1 MRVDRVERW
10 SRLLATTRLFHDPP
24 QAAAEGRSDF
34 ERDHDRV
41 VFSSAFRR
49 LKDKTQVF
57 PLSPSDYT
65 RTRLT
70 HSLEASCVGR
80 SLGQE
85 ALLALRRAGRLREA
99 DSPGIATLVATA
111 CLAHDI
117 GNPPFG
123 HSGEDAICKW
133 AASHR
138 ELLKLTEREQRDLE
152 LFEGNAQGFRIM
164 SRLTNRLRPGGI
176 QPTLAL
182 LGAMTKYPRS
192 SSPSR
197 PPVDGRA
204 SEKKFG
210 FFQDDEEAA
219 IHAFRELGMVERA
232 RDMFA
237 RHPLAFLTEAADDIC
252 YVVMDLEDAFKL
264 KLVTFDV
271 ASEWLKRLTG
281 DPKPPKGEYRFSSEL
296 SRLRASAVHS
306 MTMACAAV
314 FEENLDAI
322 EDGTFDIALIG
333 ATKFAADHKALKS
346 FEQEHVY
353 TDPRA
358 LQIEYAGYQTL
369 GGLLT
374 AFCDAALAGDTPTRQ
389 QAKLLRLLPDDS
401 FDRPGVSKNDRL
413 ALTPYQRVLAI
424 TDFVSGMTD
433 TYAVELYQKLSGIQL
448 PA

>member
-1 MRVDRVERW
+1 MGAERAERW
-10 SRLLATTRLFHDPP
+10 KRLLTTTRLFHDPRQP
-24 QAAAEGRSDF
+24 ATEGRSDF

-85 ALLALRRAGRLREA
+85 ALLALRRAGRLSGSE
-99 DSPGIATLVATA
+99 SPGIATLVATA

-123 HSGEDAICKW
+123 HSGEDAICRW
-133 AASHR
+133 AISHR
-138 ELLKLTEREQRDLE
+138 EDLKLAEPEQRDIE
-152 LFEGNAQGFRIM
+152 KFEGNAQGFRIM
-164 SRLTNRLRPGGI
+164 ARLTNRLRRGGI

-192 SSPSR
+192 STPPR
-197 PPVDGRA
+197 PPEDGRA
-204 SEKKFG
+204 SEKKYG
-210 FFQDDEEAA
+210 FFQDDQEAA
-219 IHAFRELGMVERA
+219 LHAFRELGMLERA
-232 RDMFA
+232 PGMFA

-264 KLVTFDV
+264 KLVTFDA
-271 ASEWLKRLTG
+271 ASEWLRRLTT
-281 DPKPPKGEYRFSSEL
+281 DPKPPKGEFRASSEL
-296 SRLRASAVHS
+296 SRLRAAAVHS
-306 MTMACAAV
+306 MTMASAKV
-314 FEENLDAI
+314 FEDNLDAI
-322 EDGTFDIALIG
+322 EDGTFDSPLIAS
-333 ATKFAADHKALKS
+333 TKFAADHKALKR

-353 TDPRA
+353 TDERA
-358 LQIEYAGYQTL
+358 LQIEYAGYETL

-374 AFCDAALAGDTPTRQ
+374 AFCDAALAERPTRRQ
-389 QAKLLRLLPDDS
+389 EKLLRLLPEDS
-401 FDRPGVSKNDRL
+401 FDRPDAPKNDRS
-413 ALTPYQRVLAI
+413 ALTRYQRVLAM

-433 TYAVELYQKLSGIQL
+433 SYAVELYQKLSGIKL

>member
-1 MRVDRVERW
+1 MTLEPYERW
-10 SRLLATTRLFHDPP
+10 RRLLTTSRLFHDPRQP
-24 QAAAEGRSDF
+24 ATKGRSDF

-85 ALLALRRAGRLREA
+85 ALLALRRAGRLS
-99 DSPGIATLVATA
+99 DSEPPGIATLVATA

-123 HSGEDAICKW
+123 HSGEDAIRTW
-133 AASHR
+133 AASQR
-138 ELLKLTEREQRDLE
+138 SSLKLAEAEQRDIE
-152 LFEGNAQGFRIM
+152 EFEGNAQGFRIM
-164 SRLTNRLRPGGI
+164 TRLSNRLRHGGI
-176 QPTLAL
+176 QPTLAM
-182 LGAMTKYPRS
+182 LGTMAKYPR
-192 SSPSR
+192 PSTPAR
-197 PPVDGRA
+197 PPDDRLA
-204 SEKKFG
+204 SEKKYG
-210 FFQDDEEAA
+210 FFQDDQAA
-219 IHAFRELGMVERA
+219 ALHAFRELGMLERA
-232 RDMFA
+232 PGMFA

-264 KLVTFDV
+264 KLVSFDE
-271 ASEWLKRLTG
+271 ASKWLKCLTT
-281 DPKPPKGEYRFSSEL
+281 DPKPPKGEYRASSEL
-296 SRLRASAVHS
+296 SRLRAGAVHS
-306 MTMACAAV
+306 MTMACAKV
-314 FEENLDAI
+314 FEQNLEAI
-322 EDGTFDIALIG
+322 EAGTFDTPLIA
-333 ATKFAADHKALKS
+333 ATRFAADHKALKK
-346 FEQEHVY
+346 FEQDHVY
-353 TDPRA
+353 TDERA

-374 AFCDAALAGDTPTRQ
+374 VFCEAALADKPTRRQ
-389 QAKLLRLLPDDS
+389 EKLLRLLPDDS
-401 FDRPGVSKNDRL
+401 FDRPGVPKNDRL
-413 ALTPYQRVLAI
+413 ALTRYERVLAM

-433 TYAVELYQKLSGIQL
+433 SYAVALYQKLSGIQL

>member
-1 MRVDRVERW
+1 
-10 SRLLATTRLFHDPP
+10 
-24 QAAAEGRSDF
+24 
-34 ERDHDRV
+34 

-85 ALLALRRAGRLREA
+85 ALLTLRRAGRVA
-99 DSPGIATLVATA
+99 DSESPGIATLVATA

-133 AASHR
+133 AASQR
-138 ELLKLTEREQRDLE
+138 DVLKLAPAEQRDVE
-152 LFEGNAQGFRIM
+152 EFEGNAQGFRIM
-164 SRLTNRLRPGGI
+164 ARLTNRLRRGGI

-182 LGAMTKYPRS
+182 LGTMTKYPRS
-192 SSPSR
+192 SSPPR
-197 PPVDGRA
+197 PKDDRRA
-204 SEKKFG
+204 SEKKYG

-219 IHAFRELGMVERA
+219 LNAFRQLGMVERSPG
-232 RDMFA
+232 MFA

-264 KLVTFDV
+264 KLVTFDT
-271 ASEWLKRLTG
+271 AADWLKSLTA
-281 DPKPPKGEYRFSSEL
+281 DPKPPKGEFRPSSEL
-296 SRLRASAVHS
+296 SRLRAGAVHS
-306 MTMACAAV
+306 MTMACARV
-314 FEENLDAI
+314 FEENLERI
-322 EDGTFDIALIG
+322 EDGSFDAPLIG
-333 ATKFAADHKALKS
+333 ATKFAATHKALTD
-346 FEQEHVY
+346 FEKEHVY
-353 TDPRA
+353 TDERA

-374 AFCDAALAGDTPTRQ
+374 AFCDAALAPEKPPRRQ
-389 QAKLLRLLPDDS
+389 EKLLRLLPDDT
-401 FDRPGVSKNDRL
+401 FDRPEIPKNDRL
-413 ALTPYQRVLAI
+413 ALTRYQRVLAM

-433 TYAVELYQKLSGIQL
+433 SYAVELYQKLSGIQL

>member
-1 MRVDRVERW
+1 MNSERFERW
-10 SRLLATTRLFHDPP
+10 KRLLTTSRLFHDPLQP
-24 QAAAEGRSDF
+24 VSEGRSDF

-85 ALLALRRAGRLREA
+85 ALVALRRAGRVSDSE
-99 DSPGIATLVATA
+99 SPGIATLVATA

-133 AASHR
+133 AGSQR
-138 ELLKLTEREQRDLE
+138 DVLKLAPPEQKDVE
-152 LFEGNAQGFRIM
+152 EFEGNAQGFRIM
-164 SRLTNRLRPGGI
+164 ARLTNRLRRGGI

-182 LGAMTKYPRS
+182 LGTMTKYPRS
-192 SSPSR
+192 SSPAR
-197 PPVDGRA
+197 PKEDGRA
-204 SEKKFG
+204 SEKKYG
-210 FFQDDEEAA
+210 FFRDDEEAA
-219 IHAFRELGMVERA
+219 LDAFRQLGMIERA
-232 RDMFA
+232 PGMFA

-264 KLVTFDV
+264 KLVTFD
-271 ASEWLKRLTG
+271 AAADWLKRLTA
-281 DPKPPKGEYRFSSEL
+281 DPKPPKGEYRPSSEL
-296 SRLRASAVHS
+296 SRLRAGAVHS
-306 MTMACAAV
+306 MTMACAKV
-314 FEENLDAI
+314 FEENLEPI
-322 EDGTFDIALIG
+322 EDGTFDAPLIG
-333 ATKFAADHKALKS
+333 ATKFADTHKALKK

-353 TDPRA
+353 TDERA

-374 AFCDAALAGDTPTRQ
+374 AFCDAALAEEPTRKEE
-389 QAKLLRLLPDDS
+389 KLLRLLPDDT
-401 FDRPGVSKNDRL
+401 FDRPEAPKGDRL
-413 ALTPYQRVLAI
+413 ALTRYQRVLAI

-433 TYAVELYQKLSGIQL
+433 SYAVELYQKLSGIQL

>member
-1 MRVDRVERW
+1 MNLARSERW
-10 SRLLATTRLFHDPP
+10 KRLLTTTRLFHDPP
-24 QAAAEGRSDF
+24 EAAAEGRSDF

-85 ALLALRRAGRLREA
+85 ALLALRRAGRVA
-99 DSPGIATLVATA
+99 DTESPGIATLVATA

-138 ELLKLTEREQRDLE
+138 DMLKLTEGEQLDVE
-152 LFEGNAQGFRIM
+152 NFEGNAQGFRIM
-164 SRLTNRLRPGGI
+164 ARLTNRLRRGGI
-176 QPTLAL
+176 QPTVAL

-192 SSPSR
+192 SSPPR
-197 PPVDGRA
+197 PAVDGRA
-204 SEKKFG
+204 SEKKYG
-210 FFQDDEEAA
+210 FFRDDEEAA
-219 IHAFRELGMVERA
+219 LHAFRELGMVERA
-232 RDMFA
+232 PGMFA

-271 ASEWLKRLTG
+271 ASDWLKRLTT
-281 DPKPPKGEYRFSSEL
+281 DPKPPKGEYRSSSEL

-306 MTMACAAV
+306 MTMACAKV
-314 FEENLDAI
+314 FEDNLEAI
-322 EDGTFDIALIG
+322 EDGTFDTALIA
-333 ATKFAADHKALKS
+333 ATKFAADHKALKR
-346 FEQEHVY
+346 FEQENVY
-353 TDPRA
+353 TDKRA
-358 LQIEYAGYQTL
+358 LQIEYAGYETL

-374 AFCDAALAGDTPTRQ
+374 AFCDAALAGEQPTRKQ
-389 QAKLLRLLPDDS
+389 EKLLRLLPDDS
-401 FDRPGVSKNDRL
+401 FDRPGIPKNDRL
-413 ALTPYQRVLAI
+413 ALTTYQRVLAM

-433 TYAVELYQKLSGIQL
+433 TYAVELYQRLSGIQL